1 MDLGALETGTL
12 LSAAMGKSPT
22 HTTDNTVIFQKAQSH
37 ISTVFGRI
45 SCSRQLIF
53 TAFNDKVETTPMG
66 VVNLEYKTHLRL
78 PVVGL
83 FLSSRRHVLSRE
95 N

>member
-1 MDLGALETGTL
+1 MKKV
-12 LSAAMGKSPT
+12 KS
-22 HTTDNTVIFQKAQSH
+22 I

-66 VVNLEYKTHLRL
+66 MVNLEYKTHLRL

-83 FLSSRRHVLSRE
+83 LISSFFLFFFFCHLPHINVHHPLRE
-95 N
+95 GGWDR